1 MAREKLLV
9 ELKAEEL
16 IAETTRLLKL
26 IKEPCNASIHLEKS
40 VDSTYFNIGE
50 GTVLFKPRL
59 KASKYDI
66 ARAEANEVKRA
77 LRALVLKGK
86 LTQED
91 IAVAEDLADCII
103 GMLTNMIKNLEA
115 RM

>member
-1 MAREKLLV
+1 MAREKLVV

-16 IAETTRLLKL
+16 IAEAARRLKL
-26 IKEPCNASIHLEKS
+26 IREPCNASIHLEKS
-40 VDSTYFNIGE
+40 ADSTYFNIGE
-50 GTVLFKPRL
+50 GTVLFKPKL

-86 LTQED
+86 LTQAD
-91 IAVAEDLADCII
+91 VGVADDLADCII
-103 GMLTNMIKNLEA
+103 GMLTNMIKHLED